1 MCNCQGLTLFLQAMN
16 GMSKFSLKH
25 IGSALVMVLALLWLT
40 VSTPFV
46 YAAQQA
52 QQNELQQQTRNSDD
66 RNPFANTTEEKNENS
81 VNTLWEYLHDL
92 NFTNQHFIILT
103 RLYKCPPSDLYYEY
117 HIELLYPPP
126 EV

>member
-1 MCNCQGLTLFLQAMN
+1 MN
-16 GMSKFSLKH
+16 GMSKFSFKH